1 MRRRSISFFVISL
14 FLMGGLILRLYTLTD
29 GAYTQAA
36 EQQSSLTVA
45 IANARGTIYDTN
57 LKPLVNRG
65 TECRASLTATPEALA
80 AVSGSLTGEELAALT
95 ERLQGGKPVA
105 VTLNGFPASA
115 DGLVFLDAPVRYT
128 EPLLAPHVLGYLDGD
143 GLHGVSGAE
152 LVFDEWLNAC
162 AGKAEATYTVDA
174 VGRPLQGIPPV
185 VSNTLDSAR
194 AGIALTLDSEI
205 QKIAENAAKEHI
217 AKGAVVV
224 MEPDTGRI
232 LAMVSLP
239 DYQPSTVAEN
249 LENEDAPLLNRAL
262 ANYNCGSV
270 FKIVTAAAAIEAGIP
285 LDTAFTCTGKV
296 DVGGVTFHCHNRLGH
311 GTLDMTEAFAQS
323 CNPYFIR
330 LAQRMGGQTLYNM
343 AVALGFDRPII
354 LAEGWKTARA
364 VLPSET
370 ELLSPAAVAN
380 LAFGQGALMASPV
393 HIAQLVAAVVNDGE
407 IIRPTLL
414 KGIVDAQ
421 GNLTEEAIAPAQ
433 SAFSAS
439 TARTLRE
446 MMRVVVD
453 EGTGRSARPF
463 ELGGGGKTGTAET
476 GWEQDGKAV
485 VQSWFGGFY
494 PSEDP
499 EYVVVVLAEDA
510 ENTGGQSSPV
520 FKQICEELTMLEKQ
534 REAEREAEQEEQ
546 EAEGGESQ
554 PLP

>member
-1 MRRRSISFFVISL
+1 
-14 FLMGGLILRLYTLTD
+14 
-29 GAYTQAA
+29 
-36 EQQSSLTVA
+36 
-45 IANARGTIYDTN
+45 
-57 LKPLVNRG
+57 
-65 TECRASLTATPEALA
+65 
-80 AVSGSLTGEELAALT
+80 
-95 ERLQGGKPVA
+95 
-105 VTLNGFPASA
+105 
-115 DGLVFLDAPVRYT
+115 
-128 EPLLAPHVLGYLDGD
+128 
-143 GLHGVSGAE
+143 
-152 LVFDEWLNAC
+152 
-162 AGKAEATYTVDA
+162 
-174 VGRPLQGIPPV
+174 
-185 VSNTLDSAR
+185 
-194 AGIALTLDSEI
+194 
-205 QKIAENAAKEHI
+205 
-217 AKGAVVV
+217 
-224 MEPDTGRI
+224 
-232 LAMVSLP
+232 
-239 DYQPSTVAEN
+239 
-249 LENEDAPLLNRAL
+249 
-262 ANYNCGSV
+262 
-270 FKIVTAAAAIEAGIP
+270 
-285 LDTAFTCTGKV
+285 
-296 DVGGVTFHCHNRLGH
+296 
-311 GTLDMTEAFAQS
+311 
-323 CNPYFIR
+323 
-330 LAQRMGGQTLYNM
+330 M

-414 KGIVDAQ
+414 KGTVDAQ